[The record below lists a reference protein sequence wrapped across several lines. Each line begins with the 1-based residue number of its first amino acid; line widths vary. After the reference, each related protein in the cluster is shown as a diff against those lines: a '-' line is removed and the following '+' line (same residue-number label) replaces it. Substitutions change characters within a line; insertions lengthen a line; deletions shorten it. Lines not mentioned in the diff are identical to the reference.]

1 MQDLKKDVKSSLA
14 DFNASIETKFDVI
27 TYHLTTTEENFRR
40 HVNDITT
47 KELKEKV
54 MSIKQSIIDTLKEEN
69 FRLYQKVQHL
79 QKVIFY

>member
-1 MQDLKKDVKSSLA
+1 
-14 DFNASIETKFDVI
+14 
-27 TYHLTTTEENFRR
+27 
-40 HVNDITT
+40 
-47 KELKEKV
+47 